1 LYLCKIFGTFKNYFR
16 AKKPNIAKRKIMN
29 NAKDIRLFTP
39 ANLLTLGNL
48 LAGVVALIVTL
59 RYHAYETAFWL
70 IIAAS
75 VCDFLDGF
83 VARLLHQSS
92 PLGVQLDSLADDV
105 TFGVVPA
112 VVMFDIYTHTTS
124 FYGINAEWMGYAS
137 YVVLII
143 AAFSV
148 LRLAKFNIDT
158 TQTTEF
164 EGLPTP
170 ANALMLLSL
179 AMLWEQG
186 RVALYQEHILVVS
199 IAAALLLI
207 SPIRMFALKFKGFG
221 WRGNELRYTFLLVS
235 LALIIIVPAYSILA
249 IIVLYIAISTL
260 RWVVVGRKTETE
272 K

>member
-1 LYLCKIFGTFKNYFR
+1 MNEVKN
-16 AKKPNIAKRKIMN
+16 
-29 NAKDIRLFTP
+29 IRLFTP
-39 ANLLTLGNL
+39 ANLLTLCNL

-75 VCDFLDGF
+75 VFDFFDGF
-83 VARLLHQSS
+83 VARLMKQQS

-112 VVMFDIYTHTTS
+112 VVMYDIYIHTTS
-124 FYGINAEWMGYAS
+124 FYGLDSEWMGYAS

-158 TQTTEF
+158 TQATEF
-164 EGLPTP
+164 CGLPTP
-170 ANALMLLSL
+170 ANALRLLSL
-179 AMLWEQG
+179 AMLYEQG
-186 RVALYQEHILVVS
+186 SVALYQEHILAIS
-199 IAAALLLI
+199 IAAAALLI

-221 WRGNELRYTFLLVS
+221 WRGNELRYGFILVS
-235 LALIIIVPAYSILA
+235 LLIIILVPTYAVLS
-249 IIVLYIAISTL
+249 IIVLYIVVSTL
-260 RWVVVGRKTETE
+260 RWLFVGRNA
-272 K
+272 